1 MGEWSVSDVERDRD
15 VSGRGRRRA
24 PEGVVLVSVGAGRE
38 RTRVRGAREA
48 HVARIHDLPSL
59 IRALAEESSPRG

>member
-1 MGEWSVSDVERDRD
+1 
-15 VSGRGRRRA
+15 
-24 PEGVVLVSVGAGRE
+24 VVLVSVGAGRE